1 MELEIEVDAIA
12 GVLVVVVLG
21 DVVEHSLG
29 RLQECL
35 DGAIDGGRP
44 VVVDL
49 LAADEIDD
57 AGVRM
62 LVDVHDELGTRLR
75 VVVERGSV
83 VHRRLKEAGIAHV
96 LALHRS
102 TVSALAASS
111 QPEQVERRS

>member
-1 MELEIEVDAIA
+1 VELEIEVDAIA
-12 GVLVVVVLG
+12 GVLVVVVNG
-21 DVVEHSLG
+21 DVLERTLG

-49 LAADEIDD
+49 LAADDIDD
-57 AGVRM
+57 AGVDM
-62 LVDVHDELGTRLR
+62 LVAVHDKLGTRLR
-75 VVVERGSV
+75 VVAERGSV

-102 TVSALAASS
+102 TVTALAASTR
-111 QPEQVERRS
+111 PEQAEHRA